1 MIDVI
6 YNFILSLR
14 IYQICDIM
22 SEIDIKNLF

>member
-14 IYQICDIM
+14 IYQISDIM
-22 SEIDIKNLF
+22 SETDIKNLF